1 MKKWHLILAA
11 AAVLSLQAPVMPAE
25 AADVAVPDDIFQWV
39 QSTAR
44 QNYYFNKQ
52 QIKYGID
59 AQGNVDLNTLIVPT
73 LRTYDDIQI
82 RDVVTKRRWKMLSVK
97 GYERLIGSAKYLK
110 FNLKAQTVQIVEQD
124 DLDDTFTSIN
134 QDLDPEPAVNYA
146 TLSEKDVD
154 GCFYR
159 AIIKYAQKHQDEL
172 IARTGAPLSKA
183 DAIALGKSQP
193 DQGKHKHKKG

>member
-172 IARTGAPLSKA
+172 IERTGAPLSKA
-183 DAIALGKSQP
+183 DVVALGKAQP
-193 DQGKHKHKKG
+193 DQGNHKHKKG

>member
-172 IARTGAPLSKA
+172 IVRTGAPLSKA
-183 DAIALGKSQP
+183 DAIALGKAQP

>member
-25 AADVAVPDDIFQWV
+25 AAEVAVPNDIFQWV

-44 QNYYFNKQ
+44 QNYYFNKH

-134 QDLDPEPAVNYA
+134 KDMDPEPAVNYA

-172 IARTGAPLSKA
+172 IERTGAPLSKA
-183 DAIALGKSQP
+183 DAIALGKAQP

>member
-82 RDVVTKRRWKMLSVK
+82 RDVVTKRRWKMLSVQ
-97 GYERLIGSAKYLK
+97 GYARLLGSAPYLT
-110 FNLKAQTVQIVEQD
+110 FNPTAQTVQSVEQD

-134 QDLDPEPAVNYA
+134 QDLAPEPAVNYA

-183 DAIALGKSQP
+183 DAIALGKAQP

>member
-1 MKKWHLILAA
+1 MCY
-11 AAVLSLQAPVMPAE
+11 VLLSDYSTSLLFSATAGFCR
-25 AADVAVPDDIFQWV
+25 PDDIFQWV

-183 DAIALGKSQP
+183 DAIALGKAQP

>member
-110 FNLKAQTVQIVEQD
+110 TVQIVEQD

-183 DAIALGKSQP
+183 DAIALGKAQP

>member
-25 AADVAVPDDIFQWV
+25 AAEVAVPNDIFQWV

-134 QDLDPEPAVNYA
+134 KDMDPEPAVNYA

-172 IARTGAPLSKA
+172 IERTGAPLSKA
-183 DAIALGKSQP
+183 DAIALGKAQP

>member
-25 AADVAVPDDIFQWV
+25 AAEVAVPNDIFQWV

-183 DAIALGKSQP
+183 DAIALGKAQP

>member
-97 GYERLIGSAKYLK
+97 GYERLSGSAKYLK

-183 DAIALGKSQP
+183 DAIALGKAQP

>member
-134 QDLDPEPAVNYA
+134 KDMDPEPAVNYA

-172 IARTGAPLSKA
+172 IERTGAPLSKA
-183 DAIALGKSQP
+183 DAIALGKAQP

>member
-146 TLSEKDVD
+146 TLSKDVD

-183 DAIALGKSQP
+183 DAIALGKAQP

>member
-172 IARTGAPLSKA
+172 ISRTGAPLSKA
-183 DAIALGKSQP
+183 DAIALGKAQP

>member
-183 DAIALGKSQP
+183 DAIALGKAEP

>member
-183 DAIALGKSQP
+183 DAIALGKAQP

>member
-25 AADVAVPDDIFQWV
+25 AAEVAVPNDIFQWV

-134 QDLDPEPAVNYA
+134 KDMDPEPAVNYA

-172 IARTGAPLSKA
+172 IERTGAPLSKA
-183 DAIALGKSQP
+183 DVVALGKAQP
-193 DQGKHKHKKG
+193 DQGNHKHKKG

>member
-110 FNLKAQTVQIVEQD
+110 FKTVQIVEQD

-172 IARTGAPLSKA
+172 IERTGAPLSKA
-183 DAIALGKSQP
+183 DVVALGKAQP
-193 DQGKHKHKKG
+193 DQGNHKHKKG